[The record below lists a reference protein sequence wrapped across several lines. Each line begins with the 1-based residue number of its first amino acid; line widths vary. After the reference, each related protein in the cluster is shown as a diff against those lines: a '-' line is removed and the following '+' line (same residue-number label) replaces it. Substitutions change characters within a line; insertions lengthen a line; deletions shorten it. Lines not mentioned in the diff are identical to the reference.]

1 MPLSLTIPPAQWNA
15 MQACL
20 ETGGLRE
27 IGGWLAA
34 EQLAPGKFELVGFTV
49 DLDVGT
55 HNRFDSLPTTHGAQ
69 LDGILTANADRSGRV
84 DYLGEWHSHPTFPP
98 VPSDIDIAAM
108 TRMVEESGPSFAAL
122 LIVRLLGAAVLQAT
136 ITTFQRGLPPEQ
148 GQLITDQ
155 DRQTP
160 VPPRMDV
167 PNNKGRQ
174 S

>member
-1 MPLSLTIPPAQWNA
+1 MPLSLTIPPAQLNA
-15 MQACL
+15 MRGCL
-20 ETGGLRE
+20 TTGGLRE

-55 HNRFDSLPTTHGAQ
+55 HNRFSSLPTTHGAQ
-69 LDGILTANADRSGRV
+69 LDDILAANADRKGRV

-98 VPSDIDIAAM
+98 VPSDIDVAAM
-108 TRMVEESGPSFAAL
+108 TKMVEKSGPSFATL
-122 LIVRLLGAAVLQAT
+122 LIVRLLAAAVLQAT

-148 GQLITDQ
+148 GQLIICYDH
-155 DRQTP
+155 QTP
-160 VPPRMDV
+160 VLPRMDV
-167 PNNKGRQ
+167 PNKNGRQ

>member
-15 MQACL
+15 MRGCL
-20 ETGGLRE
+20 EIGGLRE
-27 IGGWLAA
+27 IGGWLVA

-49 DLDVGT
+49 DLDAGT
-55 HNRFDSLPTTHGAQ
+55 RNRFASLPAKHGAQ
-69 LDGILTANADRSGRV
+69 LDGILAANVERSGRV

-108 TRMVEESGPSFAAL
+108 TKMVEESGPSFAAL

-148 GQLITDQ
+148 GQLITDH
-155 DRQTP
+155 DRQTSVLP
-160 VPPRMDV
+160 GMDV
-167 PNNKGRQ
+167 PNKKRRQ

>member
-1 MPLSLTIPPAQWNA
+1 MRG
-15 MQACL
+15 CL

-55 HNRFDSLPTTHGAQ
+55 HNRFASLPTTHGAQ
-69 LDGILTANADRSGRV
+69 LDDILAANAGRSGRV

-98 VPSDIDIAAM
+98 VPSDIDVAAM
-108 TRMVEESGPSFAAL
+108 TKMVEENRPSFATL
-122 LIVRLLGAAVLQAT
+122 LIVRLLGAALLQAT

-148 GQLITDQ
+148 GQLITSHDH
-155 DRQTP
+155 QTP
-160 VPPRMDV
+160 VHLGVDAS
-167 PNNKGRQ
+167 NKKEEQ
-174 S
+174 I

>member
-1 MPLSLTIPPAQWNA
+1 MRE
-15 MQACL
+15 CL

-49 DLDVGT
+49 DLAVGT
-55 HNRFDSLPTTHGAQ
+55 YNRFASLPTTHGAQ
-69 LDGILTANADRSGRV
+69 LDGILAANADRSGRV

-98 VPSDIDIAAM
+98 APSEIDLAAM
-108 TRMVEESGPSFAAL
+108 TKMVEESGPSFATL

-136 ITTFQRGLPPEQ
+136 LTTFQRGLPPEQ
-148 GQLITDQ
+148 GQLIIDH
-155 DRQTP
+155 DRQAP
-160 VPPRMDV
+160 VLFGLDV
-167 PNNKGRQ
+167 NTKNGRQ

>member
-1 MPLSLTIPPAQWNA
+1 MLLSLTIPAAQWNA
-15 MQACL
+15 MRGCL
-20 ETGGLRE
+20 TTGSLRE

-55 HNRFDSLPTTHGAQ
+55 HNRFSSLPTTHGTQ
-69 LDGILTANADRSGRV
+69 LDDILAANADRKGRV

-98 VPSDIDIAAM
+98 VPSDIDVAAM
-108 TRMVEESGPSFAAL
+108 TKMVEKSGPSFATL

-148 GQLITDQ
+148 GRLIIDY
-155 DRQTP
+155 DHQTP
-160 VPPRMDV
+160 LLPRMDV
-167 PNNKGRQ
+167 PNKNRRQ